1 MRRSFLH
8 LLGGVLFGLPLLFAS
23 CGNSDNA
30 LEEIIKNG
38 GSAGGSDEVSVT
50 GISLNKTTLTIKVGE
65 DDVTLTAIVE
75 PDNAT
80 DKTITWSSDKEAVAT
95 VDETGKVHAVSGGTA
110 IITAKAGDMTATC
123 TVTVPYIVKEYNKGT
138 WDATEKKV
146 VFTKETAPVEPTAI
160 TSSTTSWS
168 GWVTVS
174 GNVEITNEVTL
185 NGDTHL
191 ILQDGAQ
198 LTITG
203 RIKGLDHV
211 LYIYGQAESTGKLDV
226 TYNTAGSPAIY
237 SHTIMIHG
245 GMITA
250 ENTTTN
256 CGLNVSRFEMYGG
269 KLKATSGGNDGINIA
284 TSFDVYGG
292 EVEATSNNAGGFGIY
307 SGDNTILTVYGG
319 KLKAIGGGSGGH
331 AIKDNVKIKS
341 GIEGIKFYFAD
352 TEDGLAT
359 AAGKAYDGSGTG
371 DMATPAKQY
380 AKAE

>member
-1 MRRSFLH
+1 MFS
-8 LLGGVLFGLPLLFAS
+8 LPLLFAS
-23 CGNSDNA
+23 CGNGDNA

-38 GSAGGSDEVSVT
+38 GSGGGSEEVSVT

-110 IITAKAGDMTATC
+110 LITAKAGDKTATC
-123 TVTVPYIVKEYNKGT
+123 TVTVPYIVKEYKKGT
-138 WDATEKKV
+138 WDGTEKKV

-185 NGDTHL
+185 TGETHL

-203 RIKGLDHV
+203 EIDCSNFV
-211 LYIYGQAESTGKLDV
+211 LYIYGQAENTGKLDV
-226 TYNTAGSPAIY
+226 TSNSAGSSAIY
-237 SHTIMIHG
+237 SQNIIKIHG

-250 ENTTTN
+250 EKTN
-256 CGLNVSRFEMYGG
+256 IIRGLNVSRVEMYGG
-269 KLKATSGGNDGINIA
+269 KLKVTSVDRDGIHIA

-292 EVEATSNNAGGFGIY
+292 EVEATSNNAGCSGI
-307 SGDNTILTVYGG
+307 SGGDNTILTVYGG
-319 KLKAIGGGSGGH
+319 KLTATGGGSGGH
-331 AIKDNVKIKS
+331 AIGDKVKIKS

-359 AAGKAYDGSGTG
+359 AEGKAYDGSGTG

-380 AKAE
+380 AKAEMVASE